1 MHINPNTAINKKRYV
16 KSSIDGTVTETIQPT
31 VLGNGQEKQESNF
44 YLSRT
49 TCLQLSSQHSGRV
62 NT

>member
-1 MHINPNTAINKKRYV
+1 MHINLNMAINKKRYV
-16 KSSIDGTVTETIQPT
+16 KSSIDGTVTEKIQPT

-44 YLSRT
+44 CLSRT